1 MKIILLLVSAVLGV
15 PFCTATAD
23 AQWIQQYSGV
33 KAALTDVVT
42 NN

>member
-1 MKIILLLVSAVLGV
+1 MKIILLLVSAVLVV
-15 PFCTATAD
+15 PVGTATVD

-33 KAALTDVVT
+33 KAALTDVMK